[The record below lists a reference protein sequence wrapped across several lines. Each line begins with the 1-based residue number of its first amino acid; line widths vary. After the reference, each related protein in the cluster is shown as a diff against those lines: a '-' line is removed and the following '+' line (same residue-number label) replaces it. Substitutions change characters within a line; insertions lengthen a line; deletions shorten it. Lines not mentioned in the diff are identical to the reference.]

1 MRAERAKRSLARF
14 IREAWNV
21 VEPGTPLAWNWH
33 IDAVA
38 EHLEAVTR
46 GQIRKLLI
54 NIPPGH
60 MKSLLVSVFW
70 PAWEWLQKP
79 EKRGIFSS
87 YASDLSVRDSV
98 RCRSVIESQWFRQ
111 SFEPDW
117 ELAGDQNVKSFFVN
131 TKMGF
136 RISLSVTGKGT
147 GFRGDCVTVDD
158 PLNAADAY
166 SKAARDSAIFWWDKT
181 MSSRLNDMRTGSKVI
196 VMQRLHEEDL
206 SGHVLALGG
215 YEHLCLPSEFD
226 PSRRCVTSL
235 GVIDKREAEGEALF
249 PEMFPFEVLK
259 QARVDLG
266 TDGFSGQHQQEPV
279 SAEGGMFH
287 RDWWRFWSDGGQRVR
302 RDGNLVARP
311 RGCSDLPPRPLPEKF
326 DRVVLSLDATFKDAK
341 ASDFV
346 CLTKWGFLG
355 ADRFLLRRIKER
367 LDFVKT
373 KHLMIVESAIEP
385 IAEKKL
391 VEDKANGPAIISELK
406 SKIPGLV
413 AIEPKGSKEA
423 RAYSVQPEVEAG
435 NVYLPDGADWLEDY
449 VGELATFPLSKND
462 DQVDSTSQA
471 LIEAKRRRGIVA

>member
-1 MRAERAKRSLARF
+1 
-14 IREAWNV
+14 
-21 VEPGTPLAWNWH
+21 
-33 IDAVA
+33 
-38 EHLEAVTR
+38 
-46 GQIRKLLI
+46 
-54 NIPPGH
+54 
-60 MKSLLVSVFW
+60 
-70 PAWEWLQKP
+70 
-79 EKRGIFSS
+79 
-87 YASDLSVRDSV
+87 
-98 RCRSVIESQWFRQ
+98 
-111 SFEPDW
+111 
-117 ELAGDQNVKSFFVN
+117 
-131 TKMGF
+131 
-136 RISLSVTGKGT
+136 
-147 GFRGDCVTVDD
+147 
-158 PLNAADAY
+158 
-166 SKAARDSAIFWWDKT
+166 
-181 MSSRLNDMRTGSKVI
+181 
-196 VMQRLHEEDL
+196 
-206 SGHVLALGG
+206 
-215 YEHLCLPSEFD
+215 
-226 PSRRCVTSL
+226 
-235 GVIDKREAEGEALF
+235 
-249 PEMFPFEVLK
+249 MFPFEVLK